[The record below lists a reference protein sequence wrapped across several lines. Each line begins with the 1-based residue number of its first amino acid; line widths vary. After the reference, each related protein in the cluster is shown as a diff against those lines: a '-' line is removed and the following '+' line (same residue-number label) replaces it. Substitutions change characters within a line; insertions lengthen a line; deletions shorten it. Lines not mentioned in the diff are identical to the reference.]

1 MLETSQLILA
11 SGSRAR
17 YSLLKSAGV
26 AFTVIPADIDETAVR
41 ETLTSD
47 NPEIDPVDVADVLA
61 RVKGEAVSAANPD
74 SLVIAADQVLALG
87 PEIFSKPADLED
99 ARECLKKLRGRT
111 HQLHSAVVLAEN
123 GEVTWAH
130 VETAD
135 MTMRNFSTTFL
146 SEYLVKAG
154 EAVCHS
160 VGGYQLE
167 GQGIQLFEKIDGD
180 YFTILGL
187 PLLPL
192 LAELRQRDVLTS

>member
-47 NPEIDPVDVADVLA
+47 NPEIDPVDIADVLA

-87 PEIFSKPADLED
+87 PEIFSKPSDLED
-99 ARECLKKLRGRT
+99 ARECLKKLRGQT

-135 MTMRNFSTTFL
+135 MTMRNFSTMFL

-192 LAELRQRDVLTS
+192 LAELRQRGVLTS

>member
-41 ETLTSD
+41 ETLASD
-47 NPEIDPVDVADVLA
+47 NPEIDPVDIADVLA

-87 PEIFSKPADLED
+87 PEIFSKPSDLED
-99 ARECLKKLRGRT
+99 ARECLKKLRGQT

-135 MTMRNFSTTFL
+135 MTMRNFSTMFL

-192 LAELRQRDVLTS
+192 LAELRQRGVLTS